1 MSMQEK
7 MRILVADDES
17 EIRLTLEEIFT
28 EDGYDVMCA
37 SDEKEILAVLTSDID
52 MAIIDI
58 KLGNDNGIDV
68 LKKIKSMVPSLP
80 VVMITGF
87 GTVALAKEAFKLG
100 AHDFLEKPL
109 RLLQVRTCVRNALDG
124 VQLRKKLNQ
133 KAVTGDGDL
142 VLSSQAMKQL
152 YMQASKL
159 SYIKEAVIITG
170 PSGSG
175 KDLLARH
182 LHYNGPRSN
191 GPFIATNAASMPL
204 TLAEDELFGHE
215 KGAFTGAEK
224 KREGCFELANGGTL
238 FIDEIADMDI
248 QIQAKMLRV
257 LENGIFSR
265 LGSTANVKVDV
276 RIVCATH
283 KNIELLV
290 KEGKF
295 RHDLWYRISAFILK
309 VPGLDQRKEDII
321 PLADHFLIQICK
333 ELGLAK
339 KFSKNAREMLQ
350 EIEYP
355 GNVRELKNLITRLAV
370 YADNDEITADDIEA
384 QRENRMEY
392 ITHHVSNESSQ
403 MHADVVDTMMDFR
416 VARIQFEKEFLRKA
430 LEKHAWNI
438 TATAR
443 AIGMAQSNLSRKL
456 KELEIEKE

>member
-7 MRILVADDES
+7 MKILVADDES
-17 EIRLTLEEIFT
+17 EIRVTLEEIFT
-28 EDGYDVMCA
+28 EDGYDVVGA
-37 SDEKEILAVLTSDID
+37 STEKEILERLTSDID
-52 MAIIDI
+52 MVILDI
-58 KLGNDNGIDV
+58 KLGNDNGIEV

-124 VQLRKKLNQ
+124 VRLRKKLNQ
-133 KAVTGDGDL
+133 KAVTGNGDL
-142 VLSSQAMKQL
+142 VLGSQAMKQL
-152 YMQASKL
+152 YAQASKL

-182 LHYNGPRSN
+182 LHYNGPRAN

-215 KGAFTGAEK
+215 KGAFTGADK
-224 KREGCFELANGGTL
+224 KREGCFELAHGGTL
-238 FIDEIADMDI
+238 FIDEIADMDV

-265 LGSTANVKVDV
+265 LGSTVNVKVDV
-276 RIVCATH
+276 RVVCATH

-309 VPGLDQRKEDII
+309 VPGLDQRRDDII
-321 PLADHFLIQICK
+321 PLAEHFLLQICK
-333 ELGLAK
+333 ELGMAK
-339 KFSKNAREMLQ
+339 RFSKDACNLLQ
-350 EIEYP
+350 EIDYP

-370 YADNDEITADDIEA
+370 YADNDEISSDDIEA
-384 QRENRMEY
+384 QREKR
-392 ITHHVSNESSQ
+392 VESTRYEGNNG
-403 MHADVVDTMMDFR
+403 VVLIHGDMIDTTLDFR
-416 VARIQFEKEFLRKA
+416 IARIQFEKEFLKNA
-430 LEKHAWNI
+430 LEKHSWNI

-456 KELEIEKE
+456 KELEIEK